1 MEEKKKKRRPPMKI
15 EPGMMFGRL
24 KVMYKCDYQY
34 HSPGGSVANLWH
46 CQCQC
51 KDKTELD
58 VLTNSLTSGN
68 TRSCG
73 CLTKEFV
80 KNELPKIGKDYQFK
94 SKSKFIDENGLNKYD
109 LSGEY
114 GIGWTTNGDEFWF
127 DLEDYDKIK
136 DYLWLTKSNGKTKH
150 KYIAH
155 KNYGDEGYTY
165 LHRLVMGLDIWKKDK
180 REVDHIFHNTF
191 DNRKK
196 NLRVCKHYQNTASQ
210 ATRSDNTSGRKG
222 VHWRK
227 ERNKWSASITYN
239 KKTYS
244 LGCYEKFEDAV
255 AAREAAEQ
263 ELFGR
268 FSFDDATYDTTLE
281 EKNKENFS

>member
-1 MEEKKKKRRPPMKI
+1 MEEEKKKRRLPMKI

-46 CQCQC
+46 CQYQYEN
-51 KDKTELD
+51 KTELD
-58 VLTNSLTSGN
+58 VLTSSLTSGN

-73 CLTKEFV
+73 CLGPETTKRIMKSNKYGC
-80 KNELPKIGKDYQFK
+80 KNKNIRK
-94 SKSKFIDENGLNKYD
+94 NGINQYD

-114 GIGWTTNGDEFWF
+114 GIGWTSNTNFEFWF

-136 DYLWLTKSNGKTKH
+136 NYLWFSKTNGTSKH
-150 KYIAH
+150 TYIVA
-155 KNYGDEGYTY
+155 KDSKGNYIY
-165 LHRLVMGLDIWKKDK
+165 LHRFVMGLDIWKNDK
-180 REVDHIFHNTF
+180 REVDHVFHNTF

-196 NLRVCKHYQNTASQ
+196 NLRVCKHFQNTASQ
-210 ATRSDNTSGRKG
+210 VTRSDNTSGKKG

-255 AAREAAEQ
+255 AAREAAEKK
-263 ELFGR
+263 LFGQ

-281 EKNKENFS
+281 DKNKENFS